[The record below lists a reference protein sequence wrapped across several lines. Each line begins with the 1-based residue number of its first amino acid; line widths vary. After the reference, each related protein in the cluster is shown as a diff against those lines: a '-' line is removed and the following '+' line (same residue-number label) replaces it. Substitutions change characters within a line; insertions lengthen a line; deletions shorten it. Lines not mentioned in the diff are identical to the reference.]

1 MNASRDTVARFSDR
15 AGDYAR
21 HRPHYPAALIDLLVQ
36 RCGFAADWIVADIG
50 AGTGI
55 LTELILRH
63 GNPVYALEP
72 NDAMRAVA
80 EAALAAYPT
89 FHSSSGRSEATGL
102 PAASIDL
109 VVAGQAFHWFEPVA
123 TRREFQRILRPDG
136 WVALVWNSRRSSGT
150 PFLAA
155 YQQML
160 DDFGTDYRQ
169 VDHQYVVDDAALA
182 RFFGGPFSEDVMPNR
197 QVLDLA
203 GLAGR
208 VFSTSYTPGIGDPR
222 RAPMQARLEEIFA
235 RHAVDG
241 HVVMEYDTQL
251 YLGRLAP

>member
-1 MNASRDTVARFSDR
+1 MDESRDTVARFSDR

-36 RCGFAADWIVADIG
+36 RCGFGPTWTVADIG

-55 LTELILRH
+55 LTELLLRN
-63 GNPVYALEP
+63 GNPVYAVEP
-72 NDAMRAVA
+72 NAAMRAAA

-89 FHSSSGRSEATGL
+89 FRSSNGRSEATGL

-109 VVAGQAFHWFEPVA
+109 AVAGQAFHWFEPVA

-169 VDHQYVVDDAALA
+169 VDHKYVVDDAALA
-182 RFFGGPFSEDVMPNR
+182 RFFGGPFSEDIMPNQ
-197 QVLDLA
+197 QVLDMA

-208 VFSTSYTPGIGDPR
+208 VFSTSYTPAAGDPR
-222 RAPMQARLEEIFA
+222 RAPMQARLEAIFA
-235 RHAVDG
+235 QNAVDG
-241 HVVMEYDTQL
+241 RVVMEYDTQI
-251 YLGRLAP
+251 YVGRLTP